1 MAWLRFS
8 FFRFE
13 PTCKVLRNFG
23 LRLHRPLH
31 QIRPALAD
39 RTALAVKTRPN
50 SRPLIEWLGYFR
62 YWQIVLK
69 KSSLPDERKFLGQLM
84 RFVHGDVRDHI
95 ISPKIDHGPS

>member
-1 MAWLRFS
+1 
-8 FFRFE
+8 
-13 PTCKVLRNFG
+13 LRNFG

-69 KSSLPDERKFLGQLM
+69 KSSFAGRAKILRTADA
-84 RFVHGDVRDHI
+84 VRAWRRE
-95 ISPKIDHGPS
+95 GPHHFA